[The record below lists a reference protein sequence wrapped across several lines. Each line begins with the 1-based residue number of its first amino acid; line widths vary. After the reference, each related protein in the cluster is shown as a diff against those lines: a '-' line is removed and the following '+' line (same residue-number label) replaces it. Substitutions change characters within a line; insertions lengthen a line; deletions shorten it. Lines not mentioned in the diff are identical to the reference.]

1 MNEKTEKARA
11 NAITPETLRT
21 EYVKPD
27 RCSFFGFGEYFL
39 GMTLDGRKYD
49 RVVLTRAMPLNSP
62 DRYICITDVERNELG
77 VIEAV
82 SDFPEEQR
90 RLIEKELSQRY
101 FCPNVTEI
109 TSIKEKMGHF
119 YFDVMI
125 GDYKR
130 SFTIKDLAKNIRC
143 SGNSVTLTD
152 VDGNRF
158 MIDDIKQINRKSRRK
173 LEPYLY

>member
-1 MNEKTEKARA
+1 MADKKEISAA
-11 NAITPETLRT
+11 NSITPQTLKT
-21 EYVKPD
+21 EYVKPES
-27 RCSFFGFGEYFL
+27 CSFFENGEYFL
-39 GMTLDGRKYD
+39 GMTLNGTEYK
-49 RVVLTRAMPLNSP
+49 RVILTRALPLNQP

-77 VIEAV
+77 VIESV
-82 SDFPEEQR
+82 SDFSEEQQK
-90 RLIEKELSQRY
+90 LIQKELSQRY

-109 TSIKEKMGHF
+109 TAIKEKMGHF

-130 SFTIKDLAKNIRC
+130 SFTIKDLSKNIRC
-143 SGNSVTLTD
+143 TGDLITLTD

-158 MIDDIKQINRKSRRK
+158 LITDINRINRKSRRK